1 MFLQEAEDKIPQ
13 LSKAVDRGDFDETY
27 DIAHRLVGS
36 SSSAA
41 ATSFAPIADRLQKMA
56 LNKDLTG
63 AAALVIELEK
73 EMERIENWF
82 LSLSDHP

>member
-27 DIAHRLVGS
+27 EIAHRLVGS
-36 SSSAA
+36 SSSAS

-56 LNKDLTG
+56 ISKDLTG
-63 AAALVIELEK
+63 AVVLVVELEQ
-73 EMERIENWF
+73 EYERIREWQEVTSF
-82 LSLSDHP
+82 D

>member
-1 MFLQEAEDKIPQ
+1 MPQ
-13 LSKAVDRGDFDETY
+13 LSKAVSSEDFDKTY
-27 DIAHRLVGS
+27 EIAHRLVGS
-36 SSSAA
+36 SSSMA

-73 EMERIENWF
+73 EMERIRNWF
-82 LSLSDHP
+82 SERE